1 MNGVISLFELHKD
14 CSHIVSTVRI
24 SVVRSRVQ
32 VLIKK
37 LFETITAVCLLEAVD
52 KIFGKLGSLVL
63 ILLPNTVTAN
73 NQHFLFACPLDLDD
87 VRHAGDGLLVEG

>member
-1 MNGVISLFELHKD
+1 LNGVISLFELHKD

-37 LFETITAVCLLEAVD
+37 LFEAIAAVCLLQAVD
-52 KIFGKLGSLVL
+52 KMFGELGSLVL
-63 ILLPNTVTAN
+63 ILLPNTITAN
-73 NQHFLFACPLDLDD
+73 D
-87 VRHAGDGLLVEG
+87 